1 MKTHTL
7 TDTDVAEI
15 RALFL
20 RQAAAETAH
29 DIDAMDEVLART
41 APGQDDPVNFVGR
54 AYCFWGR
61 EAVLDHFRTVFT
73 GTWRFEPEVDQIR
86 IIAIGEDVAH
96 IYAPT
101 SITIGTQGGAENTL
115 RFLVN
120 EFAVR
125 TPAGWKISAIVPVPA
140 Q

>member
-1 MKTHTL
+1 MKTPTL
-7 TDTDVAEI
+7 TDTDVADI
-15 RALFL
+15 HALFL

-61 EAVLDHFRTVFT
+61 DAVLDHFRTVFT
-73 GTWRFEPEVDQIR
+73 GTWRFEPEVEQIR
-86 IIAIGEDVAH
+86 IIAISEDVAH

-101 SITIGTQGGAENTL
+101 SITIGPQGGTENTL

>member
-7 TDTDVAEI
+7 TETDIADI

-29 DIDAMDEVLART
+29 DIDGMDEVLARA

-54 AYCFWGR
+54 AYRFWGR
-61 EAVLDHFRTVFT
+61 EAVLDHFRSVFA

-86 IIAIGEDVAH
+86 ILAINEDVAH
-96 IYAPT
+96 LYAPT
-101 SITIGTQGGAENTL
+101 SITIGTQDGAENTL

-125 TPAGWKISAIVPVPA
+125 TSAGWKISAIVPVPA
-140 Q
+140 